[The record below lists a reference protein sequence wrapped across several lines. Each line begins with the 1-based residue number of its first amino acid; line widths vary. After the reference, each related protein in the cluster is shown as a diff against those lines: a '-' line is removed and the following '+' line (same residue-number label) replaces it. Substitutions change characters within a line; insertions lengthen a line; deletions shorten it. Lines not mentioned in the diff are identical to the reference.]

1 MQRVWWYAPAL
12 GFAALALSGCSL
24 IVGGSGTFDVEGD
37 TYKASRVSCE
47 KREGGL
53 ALTLD
58 SGAASAKVGVTDEP
72 QPKVLAV
79 TMGSKNQTSM
89 MMRAQDN
96 IGRAV
101 VTRTNKTFVV
111 NGNLQRV
118 SRDGQPGGGAED
130 FALTVTCNSIG

>member
-1 MQRVWWYAPAL
+1 MQRVWWYAPAV
-12 GFAALALSGCSL
+12 GSAALALSGCSL
-24 IVGGSGTFDVEGD
+24 IAGGSGTFTVEGE
-37 TYKASRVSCE
+37 TYKASSIKCE
-47 KREGGL
+47 KQQNGII
-53 ALTLD
+53 LTLQ
-58 SGAASAKVGVTDEP
+58 SGAAQAKVGVTDEP

-79 TMGSKNQTSM
+79 TMGSQSQASM